1 VKRRFFNDHN
11 PPHFHVRYGSMRA
24 LIRIEDG
31 RIIAGELPPT
41 ARRIVEEWA
50 RARRRELE
58 RNWQR
63 AREKMPEGVAGPDD

>member
-1 VKRRFFNDHN
+1 
-11 PPHFHVRYGSMRA
+11 MRA

-58 RNWQR
+58 RNWRR